1 MKQVISEMTS
11 SWQLTAL
18 VLTRTTMYSELSGPK
33 YTKVDDVIGQ
43 SLSLCTNVLYFWHI
57 AAYQNEW
64 NSKMIDVTNQGK
76 ISDFL
81 PR

>member
-43 SLSLCTNVLYFWHI
+43 SLSLCTNVLYF
-57 AAYQNEW
+57 
-64 NSKMIDVTNQGK
+64 
-76 ISDFL
+76 
-81 PR
+81 